1 MAGPPHFIV
10 FLDQI
15 DKKNPTKQNPKQNQ
29 NQNLATTTNT
39 MKTLI
44 RAKTKI
50 ELL

>member
-15 DKKNPTKQNPKQNQ
+15 DKEKKKQNPKQNQ

-44 RAKTKI
+44 QAKTKI